1 MPASSGRTSRRSS
14 RVPAKVPVRVTSLEP
29 NGKFSEVCE
38 TLVVSA
44 HGCALRFPIRL
55 SSGIPLRLH
64 SAEGRETTAY
74 VVACLPMGSDGQ
86 DWMLGASLE
95 RPGNFWGLQ
104 SYPEDW
110 RVLEMPSPAAAEP
123 EKKPSAGPMVVH
135 KPQGRTAS
143 SQAILGKIEEQLS
156 EERLRGI
163 LVKLVRPLQEEMNEL
178 REKLSRDARRNRFEV
193 SLGHIPPELSE
204 KLWERLRQ
212 DVGTRV
218 MEQSKEQAAEVFS
231 STKSTIDQKVGE
243 ALSEFRHRLSGELHT
258 VQQRAQALSQ
268 ELTMAAQHQ
277 VRVGVQQLQRQSV
290 DAREQLNARSEELL
304 SSLERRLL
312 DSHDAHRR
320 EMEQIQGEGAARAS
334 QLQAEVTDLGR
345 SMGALNESVRK
356 LETEL
361 EEHLQR
367 LGAQIVA
374 DARAQLETAVAAAV
388 KELQTRATNEAD
400 KQIDEVCGHLRTI
413 QNRIEKSFSGSLK
426 TQGEETAQ
434 AAGQQ
439 IEELAQQSVEKWRI
453 ALARDLNSVA
463 ETLGQRLRE
472 EMESEGEQ
480 SHAATAG

>member
-29 NGKFSEVCE
+29 NGQFSEVCE
-38 TLVVSA
+38 TMVVSA

-64 SAEGRETTAY
+64 SAEGREATAY

-86 DWMLGASLE
+86 DWMLGARLE
-95 RPGNFWGLQ
+95 RPGNFWGLD

-110 RVLEMPSPAAAEP
+110 RVREMTVASAPEP
-123 EKKPSAGPMVVH
+123 EKKLSGPMIV
-135 KPQGRTAS
+135 PRAQNRSAS
-143 SQAILGKIEEQLS
+143 SQAILAKVEEQLS
-156 EERLRGI
+156 EERLRSI

-193 SLGHIPPELSE
+193 SLGHIPPELTE
-204 KLWERLRQ
+204 KLWERLHQ
-212 DVGTRV
+212 ELGTRV
-218 MEQSKEQAAEVFS
+218 LEQSREQASEVFS
-231 STKSTIDQKVGE
+231 STKTTIDEKVGE
-243 ALSEFRHRLSGELHT
+243 ALSEFRHRLAGELHT

-268 ELTMAAQHQ
+268 ELTMTAQHQ

-290 DAREQLNARSEELL
+290 DAREHLNSRSEELL
-304 SSLERRLL
+304 SSLERRLI

-320 EMEQIQGEGAARAS
+320 EMEQLQADGTARAS
-334 QLQAEVTDLGR
+334 QLQTEVTDLGR

-361 EEHLQR
+361 DGHMQGLA
-367 LGAQIVA
+367 AQILA
-374 DARAQLETAVAAAV
+374 DTRAQMESEVAAAV
-388 KELQTRATNEAD
+388 KELQTRAANEAD
-400 KQIDEVCGHLRTI
+400 RQIDEVCSHLRTI

-426 TQGEETAQ
+426 VQGEETAQ

-439 IEELAQQSVEKWRI
+439 IEELAQQSVEKWRV
-453 ALARDLNSVA
+453 ALARDLSSVA
-463 ETLGQRLRE
+463 QNLGQKLRE
-472 EMESEGEQ
+472 DLEAEGDAAQ
-480 SHAATAG
+480 AATAG